1 MKCRRNWL
9 DVYLI
14 RRHVSKAINIQDYD
28 FYDFD
33 IDGTES
39 SFGDD
44 QFRFVY
50 DNE

>member
-1 MKCRRNWL
+1 MKGGGNWL

-14 RRHVSKAINIQDYD
+14 RRYVSKAINIQYYDYH
-28 FYDFD
+28 DFD

-44 QFRFVY
+44 
-50 DNE
+50 